1 MSRIWRQ
8 KGLLSM
14 SDIRRLSALQISW
27 DAVSR
32 YLEALLAALLGR
44 PFTCTTKGEDD
55 NYWSVAAVCDS
66 FTNVEIVRLVHFV
79 EGSDK
84 MLRDSL
90 PIDTNTSKSLDMSLC
105 RALLKYALKLDWS
118 TEFVSDDALVI
129 LGNFP
134 PNVELPSV
142 NQNLISIDSKVIDCR
157 ELIPM
162 ERFIDKL
169 FEGWGMFST
178 LTEVC
183 EEYESEYGT
192 PLYWMHPFTDGRYN
206 GCYFVLVQEGV
217 LVISYD
223 EIDGVDH
230 EVFVRESGRLCDAI
244 EMRCFLNDW
253 NQRVE
258 DMTATLTALLAF
270 LERKEAQHGT

>member
-1 MSRIWRQ
+1 
-8 KGLLSM
+8 M

-118 TEFVSDDALVI
+118 AEFVSDDALVI
-129 LGNFP
+129 LGHFP

-169 FEGWGMFST
+169 FEGWGTFST

-230 EVFVRESGRLCDAI
+230 EVFVRESARLCDAI

>member
-8 KGLLSM
+8 KGLLLM
-14 SDIRRLSALQISW
+14 TEIQKMSALRLSW

-32 YLEALLAALLGR
+32 YFEALLSALLGR
-44 PFTCTTKGEDD
+44 TIICNSRSVDD
-55 NYWSVAAVCDS
+55 SYWSVAAS
-66 FTNVEIVRLVHFV
+66 FGTFTNAEIVKLAQFV
-79 EGSDK
+79 NGDDEMLIEALPPDSDTS
-84 MLRDSL
+84 RSL
-90 PIDTNTSKSLDMSLC
+90 GMELC
-105 RALLKYALKLDWS
+105 RALLKYALKLDWA
-118 TEFVSDDALVI
+118 TEFVSDDGLYI
-129 LGNFP
+129 LGHFP
-134 PNVELPSV
+134 ENVQLPAIDRNV
-142 NQNLISIDSKVIDCR
+142 LYVDSKVIDCSK
-157 ELIPM
+157 LIPM

-169 FEGWGMFST
+169 FDGWGTFST

-206 GCYFVLVQEGV
+206 GCYFILVQEGI

-230 EVFVRESGRLCDAI
+230 EVFVRESARLCDAI

>member
-1 MSRIWRQ
+1 
-8 KGLLSM
+8 M

-66 FTNVEIVRLVHFV
+66 FTNVEIVRLVHYV
-79 EGSDK
+79 EGSDE
-84 MLRDSL
+84 MLRNAL
-90 PIDTNTSKSLDMSLC
+90 PIDANTSRSLDMCLC
-105 RALLKYALKLDWS
+105 RELLKYALKLDWS
-118 TEFVSDDALVI
+118 AEFVSDDALVI
-129 LGNFP
+129 LGYFP
-134 PNVELPSV
+134 PNVELPGI
-142 NQNLISIDSKVIDCR
+142 NQNLISIESKVIDCR
-157 ELIPM
+157 ELVPM
-162 ERFIDKL
+162 DDFIKKL
-169 FEGWGMFST
+169 FEEGGTFSS
-178 LTEVC
+178 LAELC
-183 EEYESEYGT
+183 EDYETEYGT

-206 GCYFVLVQEGV
+206 GCYFVLVREGV

-223 EIDGVDH
+223 EINGIDH
-230 EVFVRESGRLCDAI
+230 EVFVRESARLCDTI